1 VLIAT
6 DIAARGIDV
15 KGIALVVN
23 FDIPE
28 EPEAYVHRIGRTAR
42 MGASGFALSF
52 CDPSERASF
61 RDIQRLIRQ
70 TIQVHADHP
79 YAANAPTTV
88 QTEKTPALS
97 SPAGRPSGSGFRF
110 WQSNRRPRHSR
121 YGSYVPSPGRR

>member
-1 VLIAT
+1 
-6 DIAARGIDV
+6 
-15 KGIALVVN
+15 VVN

-88 QTEKTPALS
+88 QPEKASGLPSQPAR
-97 SPAGRPSGSGFRF
+97 PASSGFRF
-110 WQSNRRPRHSR
+110 WRSNRRPRR
-121 YGSYVPSPGRR
+121 AGYGSYVPAPGRR